1 MKRCN
6 RSVETRTVYIGRR
19 CKQASSSLTPQHRI
33 DRRVSTTRCSPGH
46 ALLSVSAL
54 ILELAQPLYRT
65 SYRHSSHSFS
75 LQTLS
80 ALRSIPPGSVVQKC
94 FISISAGR
102 YIFLAHYPPID
113 QNFFQNLL
121 AQTIGLLY
129 ITPCA
134 ETRTLNGRLAQGE
147 SASLTRKRSQVQIL
161 YRPPTVIRPL
171 DFQWPVFYQYPHP
184 RSTSR
189 RYRTRQTN
197 APNECIPKS
206 GPQPK

>member
-1 MKRCN
+1 MQTGILVPHTAASN
-6 RSVETRTVYIGRR
+6 RPT
-19 CKQASSSLTPQHRI
+19 RI
-33 DRRVSTTRCSPGH
+33 DNSMQPRPCPFIGKRPHPGTRAAPLQNVLSTFLP
-46 ALLSVSAL
+46 L
-54 ILELAQPLYRT
+54 IQP
-65 SYRHSSHSFS
+65 SDAACPKIH
-75 LQTLS
+75 
-80 ALRSIPPGSVVQKC
+80 PPGSVVQKSY
-94 FISISAGR
+94 ISISTGR

-184 RSTSR
+184 RSASR

-197 APNECIPKS
+197 VYQKAGAAQIDRSPHA
-206 GPQPK
+206 

>member
-1 MKRCN
+1 MQTGILVPHTAASN
-6 RSVETRTVYIGRR
+6 RPT
-19 CKQASSSLTPQHRI
+19 RI
-33 DRRVSTTRCSPGH
+33 DNSMQPRPCPFIGKRPHPGTRAAPLQNVLSTFLP
-46 ALLSVSAL
+46 L
-54 ILELAQPLYRT
+54 IQP
-65 SYRHSSHSFS
+65 SDAACPKIH
-75 LQTLS
+75 
-80 ALRSIPPGSVVQKC
+80 PPGSVVQKSI
-94 FISISAGR
+94 ISISAGR

-171 DFQWPVFYQYPHP
+171 GFQWPFFINTPIRAQQAAGIARAKRMYTKKRAAAQIDRSPH
-184 RSTSR
+184 
-189 RYRTRQTN
+189 
-197 APNECIPKS
+197 A
-206 GPQPK
+206 